1 MMMMAQK
8 LNHITSIQQQDAA
21 ERAMNKLA
29 RTYAAQMETI
39 KRYRSKGQQTVRV
52 ERVTVENGGQAV
64 VGNVSHEGGRRDER

>member
-8 LNHITSIQQQDAA
+8 LNHVDTIRQQDAA

-39 KRYRSKGQQTVRV
+39 KRYRSKGKQTVRV
-52 ERVTVENGGQAV
+52 ERVTIENGGQAV
-64 VGNVSHEGGRRDER
+64 VDNVSHRGGGAQ